1 LKISRALVDPGKSIF
16 MRLLPASLRTQMLLL
31 ILLAVLPPI
40 ALMTYTAVQQRISAE
55 RAASSE
61 ALRLARLIGAHE
73 DQRIE
78 GARLLLEGLAR
89 LPEVQRHDPTMSRQ
103 RFEEIVA
110 KHQGFETIALAS
122 ASGQVLAAAG
132 RSVPASVAGT
142 EWFTRAVAT
151 RRFVVGG
158 GGAADSPGAIEL
170 TDALPLTDA
179 GGKLHA
185 VLFATPDQ
193 TWLRSLASELA
204 LPASASVL
212 LLNRDGRVLARY
224 PESPRF
230 PVRSIPR
237 DQLER
242 MRLERGG
249 VAVFTGKDGVER
261 LSGFEALE
269 SAPDDRLFVQ
279 VGLSRSAT
287 VQRAQKLFIESLA
300 FLLALGLVTA
310 LAAWRGARRLVLRR
324 LDALLNATRRLAAGD
339 FTVRTGLPYGNG
351 ELSELS
357 RAFDAMAETLQQ
369 HRTEREELQHV
380 LLLLSLVDELTGL
393 YNRRGFMIMAQQQID
408 LAERSHTSITLVF
421 ADVDQLKWINDTF
434 GHAEGDEALREASRI
449 LKQTYRRSDVVARLG
464 GDEFVVL
471 AVESSGHGSEDMTDR
486 VFRKLAAERRASTGS
501 YTLSLTLGRVRFD
514 PDRHSSIEELLA
526 EGDSL
531 MYAQKRF
538 REQA

>member
-1 LKISRALVDPGKSIF
+1 MSRALIDPEKSIL
-16 MRLLPASLRTQMLLL
+16 MRLLPASLRTQLLL
-31 ILLAVLPPI
+31 FILLAVLPPI
-40 ALMTYTAVQQRISAE
+40 ALMTYTAVQQRRSAE

-61 ALRLARLIGAHE
+61 ALRLARLIAAHE

-89 LPEVQRHDPTMSRQ
+89 LPEIQRHDVVASRKQ
-103 RFEEIVA
+103 FREIIA
-110 KHQGFETIALAS
+110 NHQGFERVALAD
-122 ASGQVLAAAG
+122 ASGLVIAAAG
-132 RSVPASVAGT
+132 RNAAAPVAEA
-142 EWFTRAVAT
+142 EWFTRAAAT

-158 GGAADSPGAIEL
+158 RGTADVPGSIEL

-179 GGKLHA
+179 RGNLHA
-185 VLFATPDQ
+185 VLFATLDQ
-193 TWLRSLASELA
+193 AWLRNLASELA
-204 LPASASVL
+204 LPPSASVL
-212 LLNRDGRVLARY
+212 LFNRDGHVLARF
-224 PESPRF
+224 PESERL

-242 MRLERGG
+242 MRLERRGTG
-249 VAVFTGKDGVER
+249 VFTELDGVER

-269 SAPDDRLFVQ
+269 SVPEDRLFVR
-279 VGLSRSAT
+279 VGLSRKAT
-287 VQRAQKLFIESLA
+287 VQRAQRLFLESLA
-300 FLLALGLVTA
+300 FLLALGLAMA
-310 LAAWRGARRLVLRR
+310 LAAWRGARRVVLRR
-324 LDALLNATRRLAAGD
+324 LDALVAATRRVAAGD
-339 FTVRTGLPYGNG
+339 FTARTGLPYGKG

-369 HRTEREELQHV
+369 NRTEREELQHV

-408 LAERSHTSITLVF
+408 LAERAHTSITLVF

-434 GHAEGDEALREASRI
+434 GHAEGDEALREAARI
-449 LKQTYRRSDVVARLG
+449 LKQTYRRSDVVARLS

-471 AVESSGHGSEDMTDR
+471 AVESTGQGGEDMTDR
-486 VFRKLAAERRASTGS
+486 VFRKLAAERRASSGS

-514 PDRHSSIEELLA
+514 PERHSSIEELLA

>member
-1 LKISRALVDPGKSIF
+1 

-89 LPEVQRHDPTMSRQ
+89 LPEVQRHDPAVSRK
-103 RFEEIVA
+103 RFEETVA

-132 RSVPASVAGT
+132 RSAPASVAGT
-142 EWFTRAVAT
+142 EWFTRAAAT

-179 GGKLHA
+179 RGKLHA
-185 VLFATPDQ
+185 VLFAIPDQ
-193 TWLRSLASELA
+193 AWLRSLASELA
-204 LPASASVL
+204 LPVSASVL
-212 LLNRDGRVLARY
+212 LFNRDGRVLSRF
-224 PESPRF
+224 PESSRF

-242 MRLERGG
+242 MRLQRRG

-269 SAPDDRLFVQ
+269 SVPDDRLFVQ

-324 LDALLNATRRLAAGD
+324 LDALLHATRRVAAGD
-339 FTVRTGLPYGNG
+339 FTARTGLPYGNG

-408 LAERSHTSITLVF
+408 LAERSHTPITLVF

-471 AVESSGHGSEDMTDR
+471 AVESSGHGGEDMTDR

-526 EGDSL
+526 DGDSL